1 MENIEQP
8 VADDQMKAA
17 TSEPTGEQQI
27 ADDAQMETDKKDD
40 SSDGSSSETSSYH
53 SENSKGVLGKFGKE
67 MVINGV
73 RMDLGDLSEEDEEDL
88 AAIDIDGEADGPN
101 SYVRFKT

>member
-27 ADDAQMETDKKDD
+27 ADDA
-40 SSDGSSSETSSYH
+40 
-53 SENSKGVLGKFGKE
+53 
-67 MVINGV
+67 
-73 RMDLGDLSEEDEEDL
+73 
-88 AAIDIDGEADGPN
+88 
-101 SYVRFKT
+101 

>member
-1 MENIEQP
+1 M
-8 VADDQMKAA
+8 
-17 TSEPTGEQQI
+17 
-27 ADDAQMETDKKDD
+27 DASKKDD

-53 SENSKGVLGKFGKE
+53 SENSKGVLGKE

-88 AAIDIDGEADGPN
+88 AALDIDGEAAGPN
-101 SYVRFKT
+101 SYVRFKTQNEINPDEISKVGPKFEQKKLDELDQIDEFGTVV